1 MGTFTLTTSTNRKK
15 KNMHKRLVMLL
26 SAIAACTCMFVI
38 ADEGKP
44 AVKRPAF
51 KSALLRSSRL
61 RLGAGTTT
69 TPKWTWTTTVTTN
82 ELEQITKIS
91 TGVSTNGL
99 TKTVCLVWN
108 DNEVPLK
115 YRETFMS
122 MSDDEKGMA
131 LSAADNDLWTKNVPA
146 GPVYPKEAPELKT
159 DDDITTE
166 IREIQV
172 RW

>member
-1 MGTFTLTTSTNRKK
+1 
-15 KNMHKRLVMLL
+15 MHKRLAMLL
-26 SAIAACTCMFVI
+26 CAIVACICMFAI
-38 ADEGKP
+38 ADEGKKP
-44 AVKRPAF
+44 AVKNPT
-51 KSALLRSSRL
+51 LRSAMLKSRF
-61 RLGAGTTT
+61 RLGAGTTS

-99 TKTVCLVWN
+99 TKTVCLIWN

-115 YRETFMS
+115 YREKFMS

-131 LSAADNDLWTKNVPA
+131 LSAADNDLWTKNAPL
-146 GPVYPKEAPELKT
+146 GPVYPKEAPELRT
-159 DDDITTE
+159 DDDLTTE

>member
-1 MGTFTLTTSTNRKK
+1 
-15 KNMHKRLVMLL
+15 MHKRLVMLL
-26 SAIAACTCMFVI
+26 SAIVACVCMFAI
-38 ADEGKP
+38 AEDGKTD
-44 AVKRPAF
+44 AKKVQ
-51 KSALLRSSRL
+51 LRSAMLKSRL
-61 RLGAGTTT
+61 RLGTGVKT

-99 TKTVCLVWN
+99 TKTVCLIWN